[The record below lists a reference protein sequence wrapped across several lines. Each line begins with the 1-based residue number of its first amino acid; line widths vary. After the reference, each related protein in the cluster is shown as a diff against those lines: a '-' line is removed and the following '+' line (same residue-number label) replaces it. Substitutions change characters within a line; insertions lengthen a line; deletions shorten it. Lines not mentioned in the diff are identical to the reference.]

1 MTKQVDAGVIRN
13 AMAGNTDAFRV
24 IVDHYQSFAYA
35 VAFRFLNQAE
45 EAEDVV
51 QESFIRLWK
60 NLSKYRPEVL
70 LSTWLYGIITNLCL
84 DFLKSTY
91 AKQQKNQR
99 DVQTEYLLKSNGQV
113 DEELNVVELNEMIQ
127 RAAAKLTP
135 KQKAVFILRD
145 LEELPVVEVC
155 AILSMT
161 AGNVKSNLY
170 YARQQ
175 IGKSLKKYYQTTDK
189 IIML

>member
-1 MTKQVDAGVIRN
+1 MTKQVDAGVIRK

-60 NLSKYRPEVL
+60 NLSKYRSEVL
-70 LSTWLYGIITNLCL
+70 LSTWLYRIITNLCL

-91 AKQQKNQR
+91 AKQQKNQQ

-113 DEELNVVELNEMIQ
+113 DEELTVVELNEMIQ

-175 IGKSLKKYYQTTDK
+175 IGESLKKYYQTTDK

>member
-13 AMAGNTDAFRV
+13 AMAGNSDAFRV

-70 LSTWLYGIITNLCL
+70 LSTWLYRIITNLCL

-99 DVQTEYLLKSNGQV
+99 DVQTEYLLKSNGEV

-127 RAAAKLTP
+127 RAATKLTP

-145 LEELPVVEVC
+145 LEELPVAEVC
-155 AILSMT
+155 VILSMT

-175 IGKSLKKYYQTTDK
+175 IGESLKKYYQTTDK
-189 IIML
+189 IIIL

>member
-24 IVDHYQSFAYA
+24 IVDHYQPFAYA
-35 VAFRFLNQAE
+35 VAFRFLNQAQ

-51 QESFIRLWK
+51 QESFMRLWK

-70 LSTWLYGIITNLCL
+70 LSTWLYRIITNLCL

-99 DVQTEYLLKSNGQV
+99 DVQTEYLLKSNGEV

-127 RAAAKLTP
+127 RAATKLTP

-145 LEELPVVEVC
+145 LEELPVAEVC
-155 AILSMT
+155 VILSMT

-175 IGKSLKKYYQTTDK
+175 IGESLKKYYQTTDK
-189 IIML
+189 IIIL

>member
-70 LSTWLYGIITNLCL
+70 LSTWLYRIITNLCL

>member
-13 AMAGNTDAFRV
+13 AMAGNSDAFRV

-70 LSTWLYGIITNLCL
+70 LSTWLYRIITNLCL

-155 AILSMT
+155 AILSMS

>member
-13 AMAGNTDAFRV
+13 AMAGNSDAFRV

-70 LSTWLYGIITNLCL
+70 LSTWLYRIITNLCL

-155 AILSMT
+155 AILSMS

-175 IGKSLKKYYQTTDK
+175 IGESLKKYYQTTDK